1 MQIYCLFVKK
11 KKKIAINRKVIIFA
25 PKFFTLILRDIMGL
39 DVVKQ
44 LYTEIGEDDMFFTY
58 EGDVSSENI
67 NSILEKIES
76 RFEVSSTNLKLRK
89 KVYNIAV
96 ESIQNLFHHS
106 DDVPEELVKIH
117 GKRFG
122 MIVIKTKDESFTL
135 TVGNYVS
142 SDKVKFLTEKIDKI
156 NSLSKEELKEMYKF
170 ILNFQK
176 LSAKGGG
183 GLGLID
189 IARKSENKLG
199 YKFYPFN
206 GNYYF
211 YRLDIFVT
219 I

>member
-1 MQIYCLFVKK
+1 
-11 KKKIAINRKVIIFA
+11 
-25 PKFFTLILRDIMGL
+25 MGL

-44 LYTEIGEDDMFFTY
+44 LYTEIGEDDVFFAY
-58 EGDVSSENI
+58 EGDISSDYI
-67 NSILEKIES
+67 NSILEKIECK
-76 RFEVSSTNLKLRK
+76 FDECSTNSKLRK

-96 ESIQNLFHHS
+96 ESLQNLFHHS
-106 DDVPEELVKIH
+106 DNVPEELIEKY

-122 MIVIKTKDESFTL
+122 LMVIKMKDESFSL

-156 NSLSKEELKEMYKF
+156 NSLSNDELKEMYKF

-183 GLGLID
+183 GLGLVD
-189 IARKSENKLG
+189 IARKSEQKLG
-199 YKFYPFN
+199 YKFYPYN
-206 GNYYF
+206 ENYYF

-219 I
+219 V